1 MLLVYSLGVTAV
13 VSIIYL
19 DYWLRRSTVKLDPKK
34 DLIVITGGGSK
45 RGIGHYMTQNFR
57 ARGFSVA
64 IISREFEW
72 EANDHAIQFFICD
85 VRDPAQLRKVRAEII
100 AAFPG
105 KQPTVLINNAGIA
118 HNKTVLDMKEEK
130 IRDVIDV
137 NLLGSIWSTRTFL
150 PDMMDARKGYIVN
163 IASVLGTVGVAQV
176 SAYCASKFGL
186 IGFHESLTHEVSNPY
201 KFYGAKKADI
211 STLLVA
217 PGHISTGL
225 FEGLSTTSDFFTP
238 ILTPQFVSEVI
249 VDAINNGET
258 GTLRL
263 PFYTR
268 FTWATRVVPGF
279 IIEFFRMLGAMD
291 KSMDSY
297 VGNEKDYK
305 Q

>member
-1 MLLVYSLGVTAV
+1 MLLLVYSISVTAV
-13 VSIIYL
+13 VFGTFL
-19 DYWLRRSTVKLDPKK
+19 DHWMRRSTVKLDPKK

-45 RGIGHYMTQNFR
+45 RGIGHCMTLNFR

-64 IISREFEW
+64 IISKDVEW
-72 EANDHAIQFFICD
+72 EANDHAIQFFIYD
-85 VRDPAQLRKVRAEII
+85 VRDPAELRKARAELL

-118 HNKTVLDMKEEK
+118 HNKTALDMTEEK
-130 IRDVIDV
+130 IRAVIDV
-137 NLLGSIWSTRTFL
+137 NLLGAIWCTRTFL
-150 PDMMDARKGYIVN
+150 PDMREARRGYIVN

-201 KFYGAKKADI
+201 KYYAAKKVDI
-211 STLLVA
+211 STLLVT

-225 FEGLSTTSDFFTP
+225 FEGLSMPSAFFTP
-238 ILTPQFVSEVI
+238 VLTPQFVGDAI
-249 VDAINNGET
+249 VDAVCNGET

-263 PFYTR
+263 PFFTR
-268 FTWATRVVPGF
+268 LTWVTRVIPGF
-279 IIEFFRMLGAMD
+279 IIEYFRMVAAMD

-297 VGNEKDYK
+297 VGNEMG